1 MHRVRIWPIHVVSE
15 KELARIMIKLGRMIC
30 SICYHN
36 LPIAA
41 LYLVNDYHFENG
53 GGGAVSTV
61 PAVIT
66 VAVNVWVLL
75 FFQLY

>member
-1 MHRVRIWPIHVVSE
+1 
-15 KELARIMIKLGRMIC
+15 MIKLGRIIC

-41 LYLVNDYHFENG
+41 LYLVNGYHFENG

-66 VAVNVWVLL
+66 VAVKVWVLP
-75 FFQLY
+75 FFQLYCHLLSLLLMLLLILLSRTK